1 MNHYTSYFRRGNKV
15 FIRELIQ
22 GQYDREHRTIDFS
35 PKLYIPVSKEESNC
49 KYTTLAKEP
58 LKEVEFKTIKDA
70 REYGSSCNVK
80 LYGYPRFEYACVD
93 EEYPCEEI
101 SYNFSDLRVLYL
113 DIEVQ
118 SDTHYSTVNNPDQ
131 EVILIQMQMG
141 EKCYILGTK
150 FYESYDD
157 NLVYIQCKDE
167 IDMLRKFVRLF
178 RKLDPDI
185 ISGWN
190 SAGYD
195 IPYLKTRFDV
205 LDMADTFKRL
215 SPFNMIN
222 ESEEEV
228 FGKMQLRIELMG
240 IQHLD
245 YIHLIKKFDL
255 KKYEN
260 YKLGTVSQEILKKTK
275 VEYEGPLADLYVT
288 DYNEFVRYGLV
299 DTQLVKEI
307 EDEKNLIQLVV
318 MVAYMD
324 KVNFIDTFSQVRMW
338 DNKFMVEL
346 KYKYNVQVPYTI
358 AKESNEFAEES
369 DEKFEGAYVFEPEPG
384 KYDNVMSDDV
394 QSLYPSIMIAC
405 NASPETYK
413 GNHAKDVNFF
423 LGDNV
428 EYHNYLIKNNYTS
441 LANGSVFTREYQGFV
456 PAIID
461 TVFKMR
467 VEAKNI
473 MTAAKAVAE
482 DIEKELKNRGS
493 NSKYITY
500 SDDELKTM
508 LVEQHTIASINKI
521 KQNALKVKINS
532 AYGAIGNQYFR
543 FYQRDIAEGITL
555 TGQTLL
561 KTVIPELNKLL
572 EPFHTTE
579 NKSVVVYGDTD
590 SIYYTLDGVVA
601 KYVPKDATV
610 STKVEFMDRYHKKVI
625 KSVIEEHTN
634 KLQAKLNVLHPRL
647 KFVRDVIADTG
658 IFLAKKRY
666 MLQVWDSEG
675 VRYAKPEQKLMGI
688 DAVKSSTPKF
698 CREKIKEAI
707 NIIFNYDNTEL
718 INFLNKT
725 EREFKKLP
733 VEQIAR
739 PSGITDI
746 DKYTENS
753 VVEDFFED
761 EREETTSAKK
771 GCPIHVK
778 ASIFH
783 NKLLKQ
789 YGLDDKIPSITN
801 GDKIKFVYLKSPNPI
816 SNNAIAFDD
825 KLPNEFGLNR
835 YIDYKLQ
842 YTKTFL
848 ESIRAITT
856 VIKWETEHINAL
868 F

>member
-15 FIRELIQ
+15 FIRELVQ
-22 GQYDREHRTIDFS
+22 GQREREHRTIEFT
-35 PKLYIPVSKEESNC
+35 PKLYIPVTKEESNC

-58 LKEVEFKTIKDA
+58 LKEVQFRSIKDA

-80 LYGYPRFEYACVD
+80 LYGYPRWEYSCVD

-101 SYNFSDLRVLYL
+101 PYNFSDLRVLYL

-118 SDTHYSTVNNPDQ
+118 SDTHYSTVSNPDQ
-131 EVILIQMQMG
+131 EVILVQLQMLD
-141 EKCYILGTK
+141 KCYILGTK
-150 FYESYDD
+150 FYESYDE
-157 NLVYIQCKDE
+157 NLIYIQCKDE
-167 IDMLRKFVRLF
+167 VDMLRKFVRLF

-260 YKLGTVSQEILKKTK
+260 YKLGTVAQEILKKTK
-275 VEYEGPLADLYVT
+275 VEYEGSLADLYVT

-299 DTQLVKEI
+299 DTNLVKEI

-358 AKESNEFAEES
+358 AKESSEFQEES

-413 GNHAKDVNFF
+413 GNHNKDVNFF
-423 LGDNV
+423 LGDTT
-428 EYHNYLIKNNYTS
+428 EYNDYLFRNNYTT

-461 TVFKMR
+461 AVFRMR

-473 MTAAKAVAE
+473 MTAAKTMAE
-482 DIEKELKNRGS
+482 EIEKELKNRGS
-493 NSKYITY
+493 NPKYKDY
-500 SDDELKTM
+500 SDIELKNM

-561 KTVIPELNKLL
+561 KTVIPELNKILL
-572 EPFHTTE
+572 PFHTNE
-579 NKSVVVYGDTD
+579 HKSVVVYGDTD
-590 SIYYTLDGVVA
+590 SIYYTLDGIVA
-601 KYVPKDATV
+601 KYVPSDAPIA
-610 STKVEFMDRYHKKVI
+610 TKVEFMDRYHKKVI
-625 KSVIEEHTN
+625 QPVITEYTN
-634 KLQAKLNVLHPRL
+634 LLQVKLNVFQTRL

-675 VRYAKPEQKLMGI
+675 VRYAKPDQKLMGI

-698 CREKIKEAI
+698 CREKIKQAI
-707 NIIFNYDNTEL
+707 NIIFNNDNKTL
-718 INFLNKT
+718 IDFLNQT

-761 EREETTSAKK
+761 ERAETTSAKK

-789 YGLDDKIPSITN
+789 HGLSDKIPYITN

-825 KLPNEFGLNR
+825 KLPSEFGLNK

-848 ESIRAITT
+848 ESIRAITS
-856 VIKWETEHINAL
+856 VIKWETEHVNAL